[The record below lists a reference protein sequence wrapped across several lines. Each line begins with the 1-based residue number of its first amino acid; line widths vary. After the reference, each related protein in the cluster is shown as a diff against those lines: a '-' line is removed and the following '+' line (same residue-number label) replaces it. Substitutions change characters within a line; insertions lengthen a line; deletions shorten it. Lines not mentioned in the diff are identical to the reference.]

1 MPSLSR
7 RAEKD
12 LAALPDALRIKAESI
27 IARLDAEPGIGKKLV
42 AGLKGIRSARLGR
55 SHRILYEI
63 RPDGMAHV
71 LTVGQRRDI
80 YR

>member
-12 LAALPDALRIKAESI
+12 LAALPDALRAKAEAI
-27 IARLDAEPGIGKKLV
+27 IARLDTEPGIGKKLV
-42 AGLKGIRSARLGR
+42 AGLKGIRAARLGR
-55 SHRILYEI
+55 SHRILYET
-63 RPDGMAHV
+63 RTDGMAHV
-71 LTVGQRRDI
+71 LTIGQRRDV